1 MPYTQQTQIT
11 CHKCGYPNHLATN
24 CTVRK
29 NPPRRGAENPFSK
42 NPKKNNY
49 AAQGSAKAQTRK
61 ESPVKKARHM

>member
-11 CHKCGYPNHLATN
+11 CHNCGYPNHLATN

-29 NPPRRGAENPFSK
+29 NPPRRGAQNPTNQ

-49 AAQGSAKAQTRK
+49 AAQGSKAQTCK
-61 ESPVKKARHM
+61 KSPVKKARHM

>member
-29 NPPRRGAENPFSK
+29 NPPRRGAQNPFNQ
-42 NPKKNNY
+42 NPKN
-49 AAQGSAKAQTRK
+49 
-61 ESPVKKARHM
+61 

>member
-29 NPPRRGAENPFSK
+29 NPPRRGAQNPFSQ
-42 NPKKNNY
+42 NPK
-49 AAQGSAKAQTRK
+49 
-61 ESPVKKARHM
+61 H